1 MAGVVDHALRGIPRG
16 SGRRDRHA
24 GAGHGTDDSQHAS
37 QRQTGRRVH
46 RGRRHRRAA
55 HRDGGTSAGIAAV
68 LLASEPAFVA
78 MKIVGAAYLV
88 LLGVQA
94 LWTALRGSPAAR
106 PEVRGRTRALTPL
119 KAARQG
125 FLSNIGNPKIAV
137 FFTSL
142 LPQFASGEG
151 STFLLRMPRGGP
163 KPCSR
168 R

>member
-1 MAGVVDHALRGIPRG
+1 
-16 SGRRDRHA
+16 
-24 GAGHGTDDSQHAS
+24 
-37 QRQTGRRVH
+37 
-46 RGRRHRRAA
+46 
-55 HRDGGTSAGIAAV
+55 V

-151 STFLLRMPRGGP
+151 STFLALLVLGAVFAAMTLAWLSAYAVVVARAGDLLRRPPIGRALDAVVGAALVALGLRVAFAHRG
-163 KPCSR
+163 
-168 R
+168 